1 MQATAR
7 GRPTPPRRRPRPG
20 DKWHL
25 DEMVA
30 KVNEVHRYLWRAVDH
45 VRRVLVTDE
54 LRSYG
59 VAKRLVLPGAEH
71 RRSRYPN

>member
-1 MQATAR
+1 
-7 GRPTPPRRRPRPG
+7 
-20 DKWHL
+20 
-25 DEMVA
+25 MVA